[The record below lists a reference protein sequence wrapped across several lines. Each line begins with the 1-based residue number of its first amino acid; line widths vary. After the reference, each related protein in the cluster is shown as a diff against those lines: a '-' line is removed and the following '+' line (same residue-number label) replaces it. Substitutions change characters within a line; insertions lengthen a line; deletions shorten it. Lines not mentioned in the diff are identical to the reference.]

1 MFVGIIDT
9 YTEYIDFLLN
19 SRFNVLLVTVTALTP
34 DLIMKCI
41 EELKADKTD
50 SRKQSKKNQITNDS
64 SSSVNTPSKT
74 NQVTN

>member
-1 MFVGIIDT
+1 
-9 YTEYIDFLLN
+9 
-19 SRFNVLLVTVTALTP
+19 
-34 DLIMKCI
+34 MKCI